1 MVDYDPFQ
9 GDYTDT
15 VVQNNTIFGGFAT
28 NAPQPGEQLG
38 VNANNAI
45 IKCVLQLYKFP
56 ASS

>member
-28 NAPQPGEQLG
+28 ESPQPGEQWG
-38 VNANNAI
+38 ANANDAI
-45 IKCVLQLYKFP
+45 IKCVLQLNNFP